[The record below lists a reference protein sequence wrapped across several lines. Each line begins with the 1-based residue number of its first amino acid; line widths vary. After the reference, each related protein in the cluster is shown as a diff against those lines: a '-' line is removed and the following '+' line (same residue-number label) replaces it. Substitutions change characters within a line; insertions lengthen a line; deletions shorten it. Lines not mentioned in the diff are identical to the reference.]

1 MLNPAAVD
9 YFFSTLFSGPK
20 FSVGTNEQKTPP
32 QDMPF
37 SETDLNLEIPFA
49 EQAANTKDSSVGKMC
64 KGGGGDTLPLVRFLF
79 IALIVCFH

>member
-1 MLNPAAVD
+1 
-9 YFFSTLFSGPK
+9 
-20 FSVGTNEQKTPP
+20 
-32 QDMPF
+32 MPF